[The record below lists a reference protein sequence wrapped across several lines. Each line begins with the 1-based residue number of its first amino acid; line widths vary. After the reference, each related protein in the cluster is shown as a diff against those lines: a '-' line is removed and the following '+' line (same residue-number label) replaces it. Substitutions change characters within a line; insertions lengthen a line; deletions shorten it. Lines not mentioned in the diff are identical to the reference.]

1 MVKKEDVRAE
11 LDKQYRKDLNTVLQT
26 EVGRRVFS
34 YLLMDCGLMES
45 LPQGNSKDIF
55 MAGRRAVAIAL
66 SFAVDSIDWPKR
78 TSGLELRQLAERE
91 YTTLKL
97 NIHDD
102 LEREEASGRKMT
114 LNAANPK

>member
-1 MVKKEDVRAE
+1 MDNKEATRKE
-11 LDKQYRKDLNTVLQT
+11 LDKQYRKDLNAILQT

-34 YLLMDCGLMES
+34 YLLMDCGVMES

-55 MAGRRAVAIAL
+55 MAGRRAVGIAL
-66 SFAVDSIDWPKR
+66 IFSADSIDWPKR

-91 YTTLKL
+91 YTTFKL
-97 NIHDD
+97 NILDD
-102 LEREEASGRKMT
+102 LKRKEASGRKIT